1 MNLELTMAQHS
12 ALFSAIL
19 PRIRQIETLIEGW
32 KTYPNEYTDF
42 LIQEYTKEMETLKE
56 FLTLI

>member
-19 PRIRQIETLIEGW
+19 PRVKQIENLIEGW

-56 FLTLI
+56 LMTLM